1 MPIDFPNTP
10 TTGQIYSY
18 LGRSWVYNGAAWDDV
33 SSTGPMGPTGPGVA
47 SGGTTGQILTKSS
60 GTDFATNWVT
70 PTTVGL
76 IPVIPASVTT
86 SSGSA
91 SINTTTGVVTF
102 TGVTA
107 LNINGAFSSA
117 YNHYKILHVSSGS
130 SVNAQVG
137 LNLRASGVNYTTA
150 NQRSHALYYSAS
162 GGPQNAGGSESATY
176 LTVGW
181 VQGAANTLNA
191 INMDFY
197 NPFNTTQTTYT
208 SNFTSYVSGTVGGG
222 VPTTTQYDGFSV
234 TVGSPTTYSG
244 TVEIFGYN

>member
-1 MPIDFPNTP
+1 MQWFNSSNARTY
-10 TTGQIYSY
+10 IYYSNA
-18 LGRSWVYNGAAWDDV
+18 WVESDSNGPAL
-33 SSTGPMGPTGPGVA
+33 P
-47 SGGTTGQILTKSS
+47 
-60 GTDFATNWVT
+60 
-70 PTTVGL
+70 VGL
-76 IPVIPASVTT
+76 VPIVPASISTV
-86 SSGSA
+86 SGSA
-91 SINTTTGVVTF
+91 SINSTTGLITF
-102 TGVTA
+102 TGVGT

-117 YNHYKILHVSSGS
+117 YNYYKIVHISSGS

-150 NQRSHALYYSAS
+150 NQRSHALYYGAS
-162 GGPQNAGGSESATY
+162 GGAANSGGSESATY
-176 LTVGW
+176 LVIGW

-197 NPFNTTQTTYT
+197 NPFNATQTTYT

-244 TVEIFGYN
+244 TVKIYGYN